1 MEARSSGAAIYLSR
15 TSEGLGHELSDWAE
29 GECRAGPFVACTQ
42 EHLTTA
48 LRYLQSKKAIARL
61 RHMSAEVDQDA
72 IHDQIGRIRTTLD
85 AVRKVSRLGN
95 EIRSATWEI
104 DDEAD
109 RLRHD
114 IRDALRLIEDA
125 LRDRARNEGTQR
137 G

>member
-1 MEARSSGAAIYLSR
+1 
-15 TSEGLGHELSDWAE
+15 
-29 GECRAGPFVACTQ
+29 
-42 EHLTTA
+42 
-48 LRYLQSKKAIARL
+48 
-61 RHMSAEVDQDA
+61 MSAEVDQDA

-104 DDEAD
+104 DDEGD

-125 LRDRARNEGTQR
+125 LRDRTRDEGTEP